1 MVPADRREPYAFPP
15 VSEDVESKGMNYS
28 YLHRLHEKRAELEA
42 KLELYEARSCFGD
55 EEIDDGTD
63 RELRER
69 ISEISTEIEALE
81 HSSAH

>member
-1 MVPADRREPYAFPP
+1 MVPPIGRNHAFPP

-28 YLHRLHEKRAELEA
+28 YLHRLHEKQAELKA

-63 RELRER
+63 RELRADQR
-69 ISEISTEIEALE
+69 NLNRDRGAPALK
-81 HSSAH
+81 SAH